1 MKKVLCSGLGMM
13 GSALVSVLGGWD
25 TALATLIIFMAA
37 DYVSGLMVAGI
48 FKKSPKTNNGTLE
61 SRAGFKGLCRKSMV
75 LLFVLIGDRLDLILG
90 TDYVRTAV
98 IIAFLTN
105 ELISLIENAGLMGV
119 PLPAIITRAVE
130 ILQQKSGYDG
140 TQQP

>member
-37 DYVSGLMVAGI
+37 DYISGLMVAGI
-48 FKKSPKTNNGTLE
+48 FKKSPKSNNGTLE

-130 ILQQKSGYDG
+130 ILQQNSGYDG